1 LKHDVVYAKEA
12 VEMSE
17 HRDSTQMLERAAA
30 ELKQKGVFQQ
40 ELAAA
45 DLRAIMRD
53 VVNGLL
59 AGQEGVRAS
68 IPRIDVRIEN
78 RQGAVTARVQVERP
92 IKAALEI
99 NCVMANAQEP
109 QRVRLAK
116 LDIRE
121 EADLL
126 ARAALKAVDI
136 QGKAREALRD
146 PSRAL
151 FGCLDRQLEPKGVEL
166 TGIGL
171 HFGEQTLAVN
181 LRGRPSER

>member
-1 LKHDVVYAKEA
+1 
-12 VEMSE
+12 MSE
-17 HRDSTQMLERAAA
+17 HRGSTQMLERAAA

-59 AGQEGVRAS
+59 AGQDGVRAS
-68 IPRIDVRIEN
+68 IPRMDVRIEN
-78 RQGAVTARVQVERP
+78 RQGTVTAKVQVERP

-99 NCVMANAQEP
+99 DCVMANAQEP

-121 EADLL
+121 EAGLL

-136 QGKAREALRD
+136 QGKASEALRD
-146 PSRAL
+146 PNRAL
-151 FGCLDRQLEPKGVEL
+151 FSHLSRQLEAKGVEL

-171 HFGEQTLAVN
+171 YLGEKTLAVD
-181 LRGRPSER
+181 LRGRPSECR